1 MTDPIADLL
10 TRIRNGYGAKLTTV
24 LVPHSIQKQKIV
36 EVLVEQGYLESYESF
51 EDENKHKQL
60 RLTLKYVGKHPALT
74 TIQRISTPGRRVYSP
89 ASGIKSVLSGH
100 GIRII
105 STNKGIMIDKEAK
118 KNNLGG
124 EVICK
129 AW

>member
-10 TRIRNGYGAKLTTV
+10 TRIRNGYAAKADIV
-24 LVPHSIQKQKIV
+24 PVPHSLQKQKIA
-36 EVLVEQGYLESYESF
+36 EVLVAQGYLESSEVVDQDSF
-51 EDENKHKQL
+51 KQL
-60 RLTLKYVGKHPALT
+60 RLTLKYIGKNPAVT
-74 TIQRISTPGRRVYSP
+74 AIQRISTPGRRVYSP
-89 ASGIKSVLSGH
+89 ASAIKPVLAGN

-105 STNKGIMIDKEAK
+105 STNKGIMTDKEAK

-129 AW
+129 VW

>member
-10 TRIRNGYGAKLTTV
+10 TRIRNGYSAKADTV
-24 LVPHSIQKQKIV
+24 MVPHSNQKQTIV
-36 EVLVEQGYLESYESF
+36 KVLVDQGYLESSEIVDS
-51 EDENKHKQL
+51 ETHKQIQIA
-60 RLTLKYVGKHPALT
+60 LKYVGKQPALS

-89 ASGIKSVLSGH
+89 ASDIKTVLSGH

-105 STNKGIMIDKEAK
+105 STNKGIMTDKEAK

-129 AW
+129 VW

>member
-10 TRIRNGYGAKLTTV
+10 TRIRNAYASRASEV
-24 LVPHSIQKQKIV
+24 IVPHSQQKQKIV
-36 EVLVEQGYLESYESF
+36 EVLVSQNYLDSF
-51 EDENKHKQL
+51 EVINQNGRPQIKV
-60 RLTLKYVGKHPALT
+60 TLKYIGKHPAIT
-74 TIQRISTPGRRVYSP
+74 TIQRISKPGRRIYSP
-89 ASGIKSVLSGH
+89 ASAIKPVLAGN

-105 STNKGIMIDKEAK
+105 STSKGIMIDQEAK

-129 AW
+129 VW

>member
-10 TRIRNGYGAKLTTV
+10 TRIRNGYGAKADIV
-24 LVPHSIQKQKIV
+24 LVPHSIQKQKIA
-36 EVLVEQGYLESYESF
+36 EVLVDQGYLGSVEVIEQ
-51 EDENKHKQL
+51 ENHKQL
-60 RLTLKYVGKHPALT
+60 SIALKYVGKYPAIS

-89 ASGIKSVLSGH
+89 ATAIKPVLAGH

-129 AW
+129 VW

>member
-10 TRIRNGYGAKLTTV
+10 TRIRNGYNAKAETV
-24 LVPHSIQKQKIV
+24 SLPMSKLKQQIAQ
-36 EVLVEQGYLESYESF
+36 VLVEQGYLDSVEV
-51 EDENKHKQL
+51 DTTKTHPQL
-60 RLTLKYVGKHPALT
+60 KITLKYVGKFPAVSHLS
-74 TIQRISTPGRRVYSP
+74 RVSTPGRRIYSE
-89 ASGIKSVLSGH
+89 ASSIKPVLAGH

-105 STNKGIMIDKEAK
+105 STNKGLMIDKEAK

-129 AW
+129 VW

>member
-10 TRIRNGYGAKLTTV
+10 TRIRNGYNAKAEVVSMPMSKLKQQIAQV
-24 LVPHSIQKQKIV
+24 LVD
-36 EVLVEQGYLESYESF
+36 QGYLTSAEV
-51 EDENKHKQL
+51 DTTKTHPQL
-60 RLTLKYVGKHPALT
+60 KITLKYVGKFPAISNLS
-74 TIQRISTPGRRVYSP
+74 RISTPGRRIYSE
-89 ASGIKSVLSGH
+89 ASSIKPVLAGH

-105 STNKGIMIDKEAK
+105 STNKGLMIDKEAK

-129 AW
+129 VW

>member
-10 TRIRNGYGAKLTTV
+10 TRIRNGYNAHAEIVT
-24 LVPHSIQKQKIV
+24 VPHSIQKQKIV
-36 EVLVEQGYLESYESF
+36 EVLVQQNYLKAYELTTV
-51 EDENKHKQL
+51 DNHQQL
-60 RLTLKYVGKHPALT
+60 KLTLKYSGKQPAISS
-74 TIQRISTPGRRVYSP
+74 IQRISTPGRRVYSP
-89 ASGIKSVLSGH
+89 AAAIKSVLAGH

-105 STNKGIMIDKEAK
+105 STNKGIMIDSEAK

-129 AW
+129 VW